1 MWWVFFV
8 LFILI
13 SIVSSTLLFYSLRRI
28 TQYENLIV
36 QFQQIINFSTQKMKQ
51 VDSQGHYESDDETE
65 FFFKQ
70 LKDLQLLLNDVFENE
85 ETDIDGENNAKKKK

>member
-1 MWWVFFV
+1 
-8 LFILI
+8 
-13 SIVSSTLLFYSLRRI
+13 
-28 TQYENLIV
+28 
-36 QFQQIINFSTQKMKQ
+36 MKQ
-51 VDSQGHYESDDETE
+51 VDTRGHYEADDETG